1 MHMPPIE
8 SKSPYLRRQNQLLQ
22 AMQKAG
28 IDALALN
35 PGPSLTYLTGL
46 HFHLME
52 RPVVVFFTPNL
63 PPMFVL
69 PELEAGK
76 TTDLSFDLIARP
88 FGEDPRTWPGVFQQ
102 AINSLQISKNGR
114 VGIEPRRLRVL
125 ELRLLESPSPGYS
138 FTSAEEVVAELR
150 MHKDPDEISAMR
162 RAVEIA
168 QIALQATLP
177 AIRVGTS
184 EKDVAAELTLQL
196 LRGGS
201 EPQLPFPPIVASGPN
216 SANSHSVPSERHLEA
231 GDLLVIDW
239 GASHHGYFSDLTRT
253 FAVAEILPEFDQV
266 AKVVAAANEAGRLAA
281 RPGVP
286 ASTVDF
292 AARNVIERSG
302 YGEYFI
308 HRTGHGLGMEEHEEP
323 YIRGDNDQLLG
334 EGMTF
339 TVEPGIYLP
348 NRGGVRIEDDV
359 VITAQ
364 GCESLSDMPRDLQ
377 VVG

>member
-1 MHMPPIE
+1 MPTIE
-8 SKSPYLRRQNQLLQ
+8 FKSPYLRRQNRLRQ

-76 TTDLSFDLIARP
+76 TSNLTFDLITRP
-88 FGEDPRTWPGVFQQ
+88 FGEDPQTWPGVFKE
-102 AINSLQISKNGR
+102 AVKGLEISKNAR

-125 ELRLLESPSPGYS
+125 ELRLLESASPGSS
-138 FTSAEEVVAELR
+138 FTSAEDVIAELR
-150 MHKDPDEISAMR
+150 MHKDPEEISAMR
-162 RAVEIA
+162 QAVEFA
-168 QIALQATLP
+168 QNALQATLP
-177 AIRVGTS
+177 SIQIGMS
-184 EKDVAAELTLQL
+184 EKDIAAELTLQL

-201 EPQLPFPPIVASGPN
+201 ESQLPFPPIVSSGPN
-216 SANSHSVPSERHLEA
+216 SANPHAVPSERRLQP

-239 GASHHGYFSDLTRT
+239 GASHQGYFSDLTRT

-286 ASTVDF
+286 ASTVDI

-302 YGEYFI
+302 FGEYFI

-323 YIRGDNDQLLG
+323 YIRGDNDQPLA

-348 NRGGVRIEDDV
+348 NRGGVRIEDDI
-359 VITAQ
+359 VITTQ
-364 GCESLSDMPRDLQ
+364 GSESLSDMPRNLR

>member
-1 MHMPPIE
+1 MPTIE
-8 SKSPYLRRQNQLLQ
+8 FKSPYLRRQNRLRQ

-46 HFHLME
+46 YFHLME
-52 RPVVVFFTPNL
+52 RPVVVLFTTKR
-63 PPMFVL
+63 PPTFVL

-76 TTDLSFDLIARP
+76 TSNLTFDLITRP
-88 FGEDPRTWPGVFQQ
+88 FGEDPQTWPGVFKE
-102 AINSLQISKNGR
+102 AVKGLEISKNAR

-125 ELRLLESPSPGYS
+125 ELRLLESASPGSS
-138 FTSAEEVVAELR
+138 FTSAEDVIAELR
-150 MHKDPDEISAMR
+150 MHKDPEEISAMR
-162 RAVEIA
+162 QAVEFA
-168 QIALQATLP
+168 QNALQATLP
-177 AIRVGTS
+177 SIQIGMS
-184 EKDVAAELTLQL
+184 EKDIAAELTLQL

-201 EPQLPFPPIVASGPN
+201 ESQLPFPPIIASGPN
-216 SANSHSVPSERHLEA
+216 SANPHSVPSDRRLQPS
-231 GDLLVIDW
+231 DLLVIDW
-239 GASHHGYFSDLTRT
+239 GASHQGYFSDLTRT
-253 FAVAEILPEFDQV
+253 FAVAEILPEFDQI
-266 AKVVAAANEAGRLAA
+266 AEVVADANEAGRLAA

-302 YGEYFI
+302 FGEYFI

-323 YIRGDNDQLLG
+323 YIRGDNDQPLA

-348 NRGGVRIEDDV
+348 NRGGVRIEDDI

-364 GCESLSDMPRDLQ
+364 GSESLSDMPRDLRI
-377 VVG
+377 VG